1 MVDITTVSH
10 DTKTPENYSKYLD
23 RIDSYLEICKGKTVL
38 EIGPCHWMM
47 SERILSKNP
56 ISLDTIEPDPYAHN
70 RKPTGLTN
78 HLMTAN
84 DFFAKDKRTFDVVIC
99 VGVLYHLHSPLHML
113 ELILNIA
120 KPKHFVLET
129 TNNIATKPSIYKEE
143 MSVPGNAFGDKGINK
158 PVGYNVTI
166 PNDYYENIVLDFNY
180 KLCNKEYI
188 EETFRS
194 KCDVFIWRF
203 EK

>member
-23 RIDSYLEICKGKTVL
+23 RIDSYLEVCKGKTVL

-70 RKPTGLTN
+70 RKPAGLTN

-84 DFFAKDKRTFDVVIC
+84 DFFAKDKRSNACDIPAGKTVV
-99 VGVLYHLHSPLHML
+99 
-113 ELILNIA
+113 E
-120 KPKHFVLET
+120 
-129 TNNIATKPSIYKEE
+129 
-143 MSVPGNAFGDKGINK
+143 NK
-158 PVGYNVTI
+158 RTGLPF
-166 PNDYYENIVLDFNY
+166 L
-180 KLCNKEYI
+180 KKA
-188 EETFRS
+188 
-194 KCDVFIWRF
+194 
-203 EK
+203 